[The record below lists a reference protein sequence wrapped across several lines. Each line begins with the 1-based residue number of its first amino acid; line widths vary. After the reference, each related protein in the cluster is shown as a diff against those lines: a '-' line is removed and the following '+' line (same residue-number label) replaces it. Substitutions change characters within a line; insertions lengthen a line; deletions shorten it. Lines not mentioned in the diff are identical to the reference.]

1 MRLPLAFFLTLPALA
16 FSVVAPVT
24 AQTPDAEQ
32 PPGAEDSLDSLPS
45 LDGPMSVQDLLG
57 LPVRTYGGAPPVAV
71 VDDLLITADGM
82 VDKLVLDDGTFLQMG
97 LNGKR
102 VALPY
107 TAAIAVPG
115 PDGRPA
121 YLRINIAKAYGQV
134 IKEFLY
140 ELISPKDYA
149 VKSIMGSP
157 VSASD
162 APGAARLTGLTVTQQ
177 GQVTQ
182 AELDLNPGSTL
193 TPWPVTLPFSD
204 LKVFRPGPMEQTRLS
219 TPLTLDQLRIHGAS
233 SSSGI
238 TDLVTTPADP
248 ATPQGTPPQAAAPF
262 ENAPPVTE
270 TLPLDAPISPPG
282 WSPAPGV
289 LLPETPPSDVPPMR

>member
-1 MRLPLAFFLTLPALA
+1 MRLPLALFVALPALA
-16 FSVVAPVT
+16 FSVAGPVA
-24 AQTPDAEQ
+24 AQTPDTEQ
-32 PPGAEDSLDSLPS
+32 PPGAEETLDSLPS
-45 LDGPMSVQDLLG
+45 LDGPMAAQDLLG

-71 VDDLLITADGM
+71 VDDLLITADGV

-107 TAAIAVPG
+107 SAAIAVPG
-115 PDGRPA
+115 PDGLPA

-140 ELISPKDYA
+140 DLISPKDYA
-149 VKSIMGSP
+149 VKSIVGSP
-157 VSASD
+157 VSTSD
-162 APGAARLTGLTVTQQ
+162 APGAARLTGLTVNQR

-193 TPWPVTLPFSD
+193 AAWPVTLPFSD
-204 LKVFRPGPMEQTRLS
+204 LRVFRPGPKEQTRLS
-219 TPLTLDQLRIHGAS
+219 TPLTLDQLRMHDAS
-233 SSSGI
+233 NPSGI
-238 TDLVTTPADP
+238 TDLGTYPAEPSPSPMATQAYPAVPVTPAPPARALADP
-248 ATPQGTPPQAAAPF
+248 
-262 ENAPPVTE
+262 V
-270 TLPLDAPISPPG
+270 SPPS

-289 LLPETPPSDVPPMR
+289 LLPETAPSDVPPMR